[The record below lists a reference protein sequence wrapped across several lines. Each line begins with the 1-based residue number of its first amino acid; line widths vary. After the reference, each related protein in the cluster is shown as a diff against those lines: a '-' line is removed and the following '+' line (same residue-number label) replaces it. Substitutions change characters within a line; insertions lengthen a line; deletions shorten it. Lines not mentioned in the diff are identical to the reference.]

1 MKKQI
6 IKGKKNEIRKIKKNV
21 KGITLIAL
29 VVTIIV
35 LLILAAVAINL
46 TIGDNG
52 IIKRAKDSVEIYLN
66 KAKEEEEAL
75 NIFEE
80 KDQEMVKNFITSKNI
95 LGLDKDGNLYVL
107 YGNNSELKGKQ
118 FEIINYEWI
127 YCKETDKYYFIE
139 STYEGVSL
147 SPGIKLKKKFEGL
160 YDIGITEDNKLVKI
174 EYNRYENPL
183 KLKTTEL
190 LTDINIKNM
199 EYIYTYNA
207 GYKYYEYYLIEDIN
221 GIQYLWDKD
230 NLTNLTE
237 KITLSENNKIK
248 KALNEVM
255 FILEN
260 NNIILLKDNKEYLIE
275 NEKDVIL
282 SRGNG
287 TFLKL
292 DDGRWYTIYEGEN
305 SQIILYPIDGL
316 LNFEDDYITDIGT
329 NANFIKTN
337 SGKMIYGDEDL
348 TNFFTEKINED
359 ISDFDGEYATTA
371 SGKLY
376 RVNLEKKEVSLIESN
391 LEKKIKNF
399 IQTKNGNIKTIG
411 EDNNIEYDFSQLQ
424 KYYLVTTK
432 LKNIKAITENFIL
445 LEDGSL
451 YRYTINYNKNYIPTN
466 LQYTRVEET
475 TLNNNVQ
482 WIKNLYIGDFIK
494 NAEGDIICFDSET
507 YTNLS
512 ETNEIIKNNEVKD
525 ITENYILTE
534 DGKVLYYDFY
544 GNNNIYSF
552 DDEANNII
560 NKNKIMQIEDSNLL
574 LTENGTVFKIV
585 EDYGNK
591 KISLEQINTDGKK
604 VKKIGGPFLL
614 TEDGELFYQD
624 RSSNI
629 INLSQDKDLNI
640 YNKEITDFLIFS
652 IRNVISWI
660 ITDSEGEV
668 YNFYTGI
675 LQ

>member
-1 MKKQI
+1 M
-6 IKGKKNEIRKIKKNV
+6 
-21 KGITLIAL
+21 
-29 VVTIIV
+29 
-35 LLILAAVAINL
+35 
-46 TIGDNG
+46 
-52 IIKRAKDSVEIYLN
+52 
-66 KAKEEEEAL
+66 
-75 NIFEE
+75 
-80 KDQEMVKNFITSKNI
+80 
-95 LGLDKDGNLYVL
+95 
-107 YGNNSELKGKQ
+107 
-118 FEIINYEWI
+118 
-127 YCKETDKYYFIE
+127 
-139 STYEGVSL
+139 
-147 SPGIKLKKKFEGL
+147 
-160 YDIGITEDNKLVKI
+160 
-174 EYNRYENPL
+174 
-183 KLKTTEL
+183 
-190 LTDINIKNM
+190 
-199 EYIYTYNA
+199 
-207 GYKYYEYYLIEDIN
+207 
-221 GIQYLWDKD
+221 
-230 NLTNLTE
+230 
-237 KITLSENNKIK
+237 
-248 KALNEVM
+248 
-255 FILEN
+255 
-260 NNIILLKDNKEYLIE
+260 
-275 NEKDVIL
+275 
-282 SRGNG
+282 
-287 TFLKL
+287 
-292 DDGRWYTIYEGEN
+292 
-305 SQIILYPIDGL
+305 
-316 LNFEDDYITDIGT
+316 
-329 NANFIKTN
+329 
-337 SGKMIYGDEDL
+337 
-348 TNFFTEKINED
+348 
-359 ISDFDGEYATTA
+359 
-371 SGKLY
+371 
-376 RVNLEKKEVSLIESN
+376 
-391 LEKKIKNF
+391 
-399 IQTKNGNIKTIG
+399 
-411 EDNNIEYDFSQLQ
+411 
-424 KYYLVTTK
+424 
-432 LKNIKAITENFIL
+432 
-445 LEDGSL
+445 
-451 YRYTINYNKNYIPTN
+451 
-466 LQYTRVEET
+466 EET